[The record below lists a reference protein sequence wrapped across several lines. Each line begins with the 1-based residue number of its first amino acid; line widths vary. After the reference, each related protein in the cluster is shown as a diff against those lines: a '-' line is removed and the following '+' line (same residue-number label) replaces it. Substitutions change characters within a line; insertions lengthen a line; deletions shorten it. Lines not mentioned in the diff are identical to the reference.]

1 VFNPA
6 NVLSSWY
13 GKDRFYKFTK
23 MEDKM
28 SLKTGLKNIV
38 NDAIIKDI
46 AQAVGSLEYG
56 TVTLKVHDRK
66 IIQVEVAERKRFE
79 DIWKIEEGGGI

>member
-1 VFNPA
+1 
-6 NVLSSWY
+6 
-13 GKDRFYKFTK
+13 
-23 MEDKM
+23 M
-28 SLKTGLKNIV
+28 SLKATSKNIV

-46 AQAVGSLEYG
+46 AQAVEGLEYG

-66 IIQVEVAERKRFE
+66 IIQVEVAQRKRFE

>member
-1 VFNPA
+1 
-6 NVLSSWY
+6 
-13 GKDRFYKFTK
+13 
-23 MEDKM
+23 M

>member
-1 VFNPA
+1 VSKKA
-6 NVLSSWY
+6 NS
-13 GKDRFYKFTK
+13 
-23 MEDKM
+23 
-28 SLKTGLKNIV
+28 KNIV

-66 IIQVEVAERKRFE
+66 IIQVEVAEKKRF
-79 DIWKIEEGGGI
+79 DDVWKVEEGGGI

>member
-1 VFNPA
+1 
-6 NVLSSWY
+6 
-13 GKDRFYKFTK
+13 
-23 MEDKM
+23 M
-28 SLKTGLKNIV
+28 SLKSNSKNII

-46 AQAVGSLEYG
+46 AQAVDSLEYG

-79 DIWKIEEGGGI
+79 DVWKIEEGGGI

>member
-1 VFNPA
+1 MKITA
-6 NVLSSWY
+6 
-13 GKDRFYKFTK
+13 RRR
-23 MEDKM
+23 
-28 SLKTGLKNIV
+28 LKTNSKNIV

-56 TVTLKVHDRK
+56 TVTLKIHDRK

-79 DIWKIEEGGGI
+79 DVWKIEEGGGI